1 MKLLKQ
7 DLPTDRTLA
16 LYGYLFG
23 VLGTFGVLFFWI
35 IATILLL
42 TNNGGTII
50 DLALS
55 EGWRTAYFAYPLVAL
70 GAAALGGVLFL
81 LKRDLMAVAVA
92 GAPVVLTA
100 LYYFAL
106 TLRGPIF

>member
-16 LYGYLFG
+16 LYGFLFG
-23 VLGTFGVLFFWI
+23 ALGTFAVLFFWI
-35 IATILLL
+35 ISTVLLL
-42 TNNGGTII
+42 MNNGGTII
-50 DLALS
+50 DLALT
-55 EGWRTAYFAYPLVAL
+55 GWWRTAYFAYPVVAL

-81 LKRDLMAVAVA
+81 VKRDLMAVAVA
-92 GAPVVLTA
+92 AAPVGLTM

-106 TLRGPIF
+106 TLRGTVL